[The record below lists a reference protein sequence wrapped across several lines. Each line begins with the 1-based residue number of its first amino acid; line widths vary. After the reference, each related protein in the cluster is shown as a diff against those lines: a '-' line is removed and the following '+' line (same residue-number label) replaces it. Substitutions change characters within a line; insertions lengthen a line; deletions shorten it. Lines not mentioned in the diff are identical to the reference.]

1 AARSFG
7 ITRTP
12 MSCGAH
18 VSRSAVLQGRL
29 DGSAPIRMTP
39 PSMPIIAES
48 SYAFSAEARLLPDWK
63 RRITVSPPI
72 MLSAWPRP
80 MSSRPSTRIGNPP
93 PLARQSAPTASTSG
107 PSHTARR
114 GGWVR
119 KSPRGTSETMRAKPN
134 APATRP
140 SCQSARAAL
149 FAMSGRTAGKAP
161 PEKMLEKVITQSRAV
176 RDVTR
181 PFMVNH
187 CPVTSATTIRLDVQ
201 GGVAR
206 MTFDRPEVLIAGNAR
221 FAADLGRAVA
231 AIDARADVR
240 VVVMTG
246 AGRAFQTGVDLRA
259 LAAGELTQPDLVAWE
274 DAMTAIERMD
284 RLVIAGLNRPCIGG
298 GPGLGPSPQ
307 LPAAG

>member
-1 AARSFG
+1 
-7 ITRTP
+7 I
-12 MSCGAH
+12 M
-18 VSRSAVLQGRL
+18 
-29 DGSAPIRMTP
+29 MTP

-80 MSSRPSTRIGNPP
+80 MSSRPSTRIENPP
-93 PLARQSAPTASTSG
+93 PLVSQSAPTASTSG
-107 PSHTARR
+107 PSHIARR
-114 GGWVR
+114 RWWVR
-119 KSPRGTSETMRAKPN
+119 KRPRGTSETMRAKPN

-149 FAMSGRTAGKAP
+149 FAMSGRTAGKPP

-206 MTFDRPEVLIAGNAR
+206 MTFDRPEVLNPGNTQ

-231 AIDARADVR
+231 AIDARDDVR

-246 AGRAFQTGVDLRA
+246 AARAVTTGVDLQAHAPRTGRVGRRDARDRA
-259 LAAGELTQPDLVAWE
+259 DGPAGHRRHQ
-274 DAMTAIERMD
+274 
-284 RLVIAGLNRPCIGG
+284 RPLHRRG
-298 GPGLGPSPQ
+298 
-307 LPAAG
+307 PAAGARVRLPARGRGRGPPPAAPSRESPPPPRGSPAASA